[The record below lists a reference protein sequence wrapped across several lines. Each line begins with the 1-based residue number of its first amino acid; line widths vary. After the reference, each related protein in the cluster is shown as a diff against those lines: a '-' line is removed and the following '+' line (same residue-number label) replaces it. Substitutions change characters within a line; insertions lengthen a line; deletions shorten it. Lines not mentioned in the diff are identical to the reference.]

1 MKLSYLVLVAVSAAV
16 LSSCKKGED
25 PQPQQVPVENPNNG
39 GDTGGQPDYC
49 PACGMG

>member
-25 PQPQQVPVENPNNG
+25 PKPQQAPVENSNNNQN
-39 GDTGGQPDYC
+39 TGEPDYC